1 MSDPLFASARGR
13 VLRVAL
19 PVPID
24 SLFDYLPPAD
34 AEGGDADWVGRRL
47 LVPFSGRRL
56 TGVVVETADAS
67 AHTTDRGEL
76 ARAERV
82 LDDEP
87 VVGAA
92 LIATLRE
99 AAARALCPLGLA
111 LAPALPPGS
120 APRLVR
126 ELRLTAR
133 GRDALESGAARG
145 VLRRILEQLSERP
158 LSAVA
163 LARRLPRSAEAR
175 EALRAVERDG
185 LARPAVAERAPAA
198 RLPQERV
205 VALATDEDIETICG
219 EALVR
224 APRQAELLR
233 RIAATG
239 PIATAVLGA
248 SSALRALEARGFVR
262 FETRAIQSDVLGEA
276 IEQPGAP
283 PELTS
288 EQRAA
293 VAPIAAAVRERRSY
307 TCLLH
312 GVTGSGKTEV
322 YLRAVAEALDAGRQ
336 ALVLVPEITLTHQIV
351 ARLRARFGDRLA
363 VLHSGLKPGER
374 LEQWWR
380 LARREV
386 PIAVGARSALFAPLD
401 DLGVIVVDEEHDS
414 AYKSDEG
421 FRYHARDLARLR
433 AERASCP
440 LVLGTA
446 TPALETRYA
455 AERGELE
462 RLVLARRIAGRPLP
476 RVEIVDL
483 KRERERS
490 PRGRKLILT
499 RPLVRALEHTL
510 SEGAQAI
517 LFLNRRGFS
526 TQIYCF
532 DCGFAERCKNCDVA
546 LVYHAGE
553 GSLRCHYCDFA
564 KPPPE
569 VCGGCG
575 VPDAALLGVGT
586 ERLEEELRSR
596 LPEARIA
603 RLDRDTASRR
613 GYTESVLRALR
624 ERQLDVLLGTQ
635 IVAKGHDFPGVR
647 LVGVISADLGLHLP
661 DFRAAE
667 RSFQLLTQVAG
678 RAGRDGAPGH
688 VVLQTF
694 TPDHYAIEPV
704 VDHDYERF
712 YREEL
717 EHRRSLGY
725 PPCGALA
732 RVVVSCER
740 EDGARE
746 FAESLA
752 GVAGVAGRAQAARRE
767 RDAATVEVL
776 GPAPAPLSRLRG
788 RYRYQLL
795 LKAPQR
801 AALLVVARSVRDACA
816 RAPRDVQ
823 AVLDVDPMHML

>member
-1 MSDPLFASARGR
+1 MADPLFASARGR

-34 AEGGDADWVGRRL
+34 EEPTTADDPPWPGRRV

-56 TGVVVETADAS
+56 TGVVVETTETSTRAG
-67 AHTTDRGEL
+67 RLE
-76 ARAERV
+76 RAERT

-87 VVGAA
+87 VVGSA
-92 LIATLRE
+92 LLDALRE
-99 AAARALCPLGLA
+99 AAKQALCPLGMA
-111 LAPALPPGS
+111 LSPALPPGS
-120 APRLVR
+120 SPRVVR
-126 ELRLTAR
+126 QLRLTPR

-145 VLRRILEQLSERP
+145 AVRQILQELAERSLSP
-158 LSAVA
+158 VA
-163 LARRLPRSAEAR
+163 LARRLPRSDEVRA
-175 EALRAVERDG
+175 ALRAVERDG
-185 LARPAVAERAPAA
+185 LARGALAERAPAA
-198 RLPQERV
+198 RVPQERV
-205 VALATDEDIETICG
+205 VALATDQDIETICNT
-219 EALVR
+219 ALAR
-224 APRQAELLR
+224 APKQAELLR
-233 RIAATG
+233 RIAIEG

-248 SSALRALEARGFVR
+248 SNALRALETRGFVR
-262 FETRAIQSDVLGEA
+262 FEVRALRSDTLGEA
-276 IEQPGAP
+276 IEEPQGP

-293 VAPIAAAVRERRSY
+293 IAPIAAAVRERRPFA
-307 TCLLH
+307 CLLH

-322 YLRAVAEALDAGRQ
+322 YLRAIAEALELGRQ

-351 ARLRARFGDRLA
+351 ARLRARFGDRIA

-380 LARREV
+380 LACREV

-401 DLGVIVVDEEHDS
+401 DLGVIVIDEEHDT
-414 AYKSDEG
+414 AYKNDEG
-421 FRYHARDLARLR
+421 FRYHARSLARLR
-433 AERASCP
+433 AERAGCP
-440 LVLGTA
+440 LILGSA
-446 TPALETRYA
+446 TPALETRHA
-455 AERGELE
+455 AECGELE
-462 RLVLARRIAGRPLP
+462 RLVLARRIARRPLP
-476 RVEIVDL
+476 SVEVVDL
-483 KRERERS
+483 QRERARN

-499 RPLVRALEHTL
+499 RPLLRALEHTL
-510 SEGAQAI
+510 SEGAQSI

-546 LVYHAGE
+546 LVYHSAE
-553 GSLRCHYCDFA
+553 SALRCHYCDFA

-575 VPDAALLGVGT
+575 VPEAALLGIGT

-596 LPEARIA
+596 LPDARIA

-624 ERQLDVLLGTQ
+624 ARQLDILLGTQ

-647 LVGVISADLGLHLP
+647 LVGVIAADLGLHMP

-667 RSFQLLTQVAG
+667 RTFQLLTQVSG
-678 RAGRDGAPGH
+678 RAGRDDSPGR

-704 VDHDYERF
+704 VEHDYERF

-717 EHRRSLGY
+717 EHRRALGY
-725 PPCGALA
+725 PPCGLLA
-732 RVVVSCER
+732 QVVVSSER
-740 EDGARE
+740 EDAALA
-746 FAESLA
+746 FAQTLA
-752 GVAGVAGRAQAARRE
+752 ERADEALHEHPAGSVQI
-767 RDAATVEVL
+767 L
-776 GPAPAPLSRLRG
+776 GPAPAPLARLRG
-788 RYRYQLL
+788 RYRFHLL
-795 LKAPQR
+795 LKASER
-801 AALLVVARSVRDACA
+801 DALHGVARVVRDACT
-816 RAPRDVQ
+816 RSPHDVQ